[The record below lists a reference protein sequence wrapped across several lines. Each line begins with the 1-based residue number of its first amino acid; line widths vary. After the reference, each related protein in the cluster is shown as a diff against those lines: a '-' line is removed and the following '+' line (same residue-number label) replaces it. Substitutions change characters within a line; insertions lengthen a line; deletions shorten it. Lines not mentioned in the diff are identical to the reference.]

1 MQWVTHIVYYC
12 HISLCVKARPNV
24 FIIANEEK
32 DLDLYS
38 KILEGKEKTDS
49 DCFKIDKYSYFQDAI
64 RLWGTI
70 PQNNIWIVHFN
81 YISGFL
87 KVWYGIYVITAFCS
101 ERESNYYY

>member
-1 MQWVTHIVYYC
+1 M
-12 HISLCVKARPNV
+12 KARPNV

-64 RLWGTI
+64 RL
-70 PQNNIWIVHFN
+70 
-81 YISGFL
+81 
-87 KVWYGIYVITAFCS
+87 
-101 ERESNYYY
+101 